1 MMHTLRLP
9 TLVLAALVVLPV
21 LPTTTAASSGSP
33 ALEVHV
39 NVPPTW
45 RPFLDEDI
53 SRAFV
58 SRVADTFRRGG
69 FDGQV
74 TELTR
79 FDDRKPGAPGLD
91 ISLNEWRVNRTGNVE
106 CTFHASFIDADGQAH
121 SLGMFNATEFNW
133 GSNNRWQLTRAFED
147 AAESAATRL
156 WRKLVEEGHLAP
168 TPRD

>member
-1 MMHTLRLP
+1 MKILRSFSLLFVMALGLP
-9 TLVLAALVVLPV
+9 ALIA
-21 LPTTTAASSGSP
+21 TAAPESDQT

-39 NVPPTW
+39 NVPPSW
-45 RPFLDEDI
+45 QPFLDDDI
-53 SRAFV
+53 SQAFV
-58 SRVADTFRRGG
+58 SRLADAFRRSG
-69 FDGQV
+69 FDGNV
-74 TELTR
+74 KELRRTDER
-79 FDDRKPGAPGLD
+79 TAGAPGLD
-91 ISLNEWRVNRTGNVE
+91 INLNEWRVNRTGNVE

-133 GSNNRWQLTRAFED
+133 GSNNRWQLTRAFEG